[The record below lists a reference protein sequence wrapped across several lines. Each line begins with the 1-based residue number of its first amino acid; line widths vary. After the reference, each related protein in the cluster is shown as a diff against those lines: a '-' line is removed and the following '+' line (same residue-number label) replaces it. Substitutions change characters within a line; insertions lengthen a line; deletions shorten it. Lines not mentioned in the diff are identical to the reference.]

1 MKLMQCNK
9 KHYYDGDKFTSCPYC
24 TGKTGARSYIGENI
38 NETNYTSFAKDS
50 HSYGK
55 HTHTEIIEKRNYKA
69 TEIIR
74 EDIFSGEENIVENKL
89 GKK

>member
-9 KHYYDGDKFTSCPYC
+9 KHYYDGDKFTCCPYC

-38 NETNYTSFAKDS
+38 NEINYISFAQGS
-50 HSYGK
+50 RGK
-55 HTHTEIIEKRNYKA
+55 FTHTEIIEKRNYAA

-74 EDIFSGEENIVENKL
+74 EESFPNEENITDNKN
-89 GKK
+89 